1 VRLLSPPSSTGRL
14 QAPTGLRRAAA
25 SWLTP
30 LRLAQ
35 GRTGVGVVL
44 LTRPTLVP
52 RTLGVDR
59 VSAERTGWAVQML
72 GAREVALGAGA
83 WVSLRRG
90 DDRASRLW
98 LAAGLLSD
106 AVDAMVV
113 AGAVGRDRVDKAPG
127 AAVVAIATTA
137 AAVGAA
143 ALASGD
149 A

>member
-1 VRLLSPPSSTGRL
+1 VRLLSPRRPPAAL
-14 QAPTGLRRAAA
+14 QAPAGLRRAAA

-44 LTRPTLVP
+44 LTRPTMIP

-90 DDRASRLW
+90 DARGSRLW

-106 AVDAMVV
+106 AVDALVV

-137 AAVGAA
+137 AAVAAA
-143 ALASGD
+143 ALVTGED
-149 A
+149 